1 LSHPPADF
9 TWLYRGVPRE
19 SLEVA
24 DVRSM
29 GEVRPPRPDRVGE
42 VWREFHV
49 HGATETGYTSWTT
62 ERSIAED
69 AAHFFSEA
77 PGLSGDVVIF
87 RVRVD
92 AIAEQRIFPGLEDE
106 AEYLI
111 EGTVEGVSLS
121 TGDDEEEDGSE

>member
-1 LSHPPADF
+1 
-9 TWLYRGVPRE
+9 
-19 SLEVA
+19 LEVA

-29 GEVRPPRPDRVGE
+29 GEARPPRPDRVGE

-62 ERSIAED
+62 DRTIAED
-69 AAHFFSEA
+69 AACFSSEA
-77 PGLSGDVVIF
+77 PGLTGDIVIF

-92 AIAEQRIFPGLEDE
+92 SVAEQRIFPGLEDE

-111 EGTVEGVSLS
+111 EGTVEGVSIS
-121 TGDDEEEDGSE
+121 TGEADEEENGSD